1 MYEEGTVGARLRI
14 LRRWRR
20 MSLAQLAG
28 QAGLSK
34 SFLSMAERG
43 QRALDRR
50 SHIAALA
57 SALRVSETELVGG
70 PHLSEDPVQS
80 APHAA
85 IPAVR
90 EALLTNTLTAPVA
103 DRARPLADL
112 VAEMTRIDRGRAKFV
127 EVGTRLPWLIDE
139 LHVHAC
145 APADEAAHRTA
156 LETLIEAF
164 QAATFSA
171 KDLGYADLAHIA
183 AMRAGEVA
191 SILADP
197 ISVGKAASLRIH
209 TLPDSSWAV
218 RYAAAESAVKALQ
231 PHVRDDTGV
240 HVLGMLTLATA
251 LTATVTSNPANA
263 DHWLDEAA
271 ELATRV
277 PDTPGDNWGAFSAS
291 NVAVWR
297 VGLAVER
304 SEAGGTVLGLARQ
317 IDESRIAARR
327 GRHAMFL
334 ADVGRGLAR
343 EARMRD
349 EAVRWLHRA
358 ESIAPHKIRNDARVR
373 DTVAVMLEQAR
384 TASLGRELRGMA
396 ARMGVPH

>member
-1 MYEEGTVGARLRI
+1 MHDEATVGARLRT

-57 SALRVSETELVGG
+57 GALRVSETELVGG

-80 APHAA
+80 APHTT
-85 IPAVR
+85 IPAIR
-90 EALLTNTLTAPVA
+90 EALLTNTLTAPAV
-103 DRARPLADL
+103 DHARPLPDL
-112 VAEMTRIDRGRAKFV
+112 VAEMTRIDRSEVKFA
-127 EVGTRLPWLIDE
+127 EVGELLPRVINE

-145 APADEAAHRTA
+145 APADELAHRIA

-164 QAATFSA
+164 QTATFSA

-197 ISVGKAASLRIH
+197 VSTGKAASLRIH
-209 TLPDSSWAV
+209 TMPDASWAV
-218 RYAAAESAVKALQ
+218 RYATAKNAAEALQ
-231 PHVRDDTGV
+231 PHVRNDAGV

-251 LTATVTSNPANA
+251 LTATVASDPANS

-277 PDTPGDNWGAFSAS
+277 PDTPGENWGAFSAT

-304 SEAGGTVLGLARQ
+304 SEAGGVVLGLAHQ
-317 IDESRIAARR
+317 VDESRIADRR
-327 GRHAMFL
+327 GRHATFL

-343 EARMRD
+343 EARMRE
-349 EAVRWLHRA
+349 EAVRWLRRA
-358 ESIAPHKIRNDARVR
+358 ESVAPHKIRNDTKARES
-373 DTVAVMLEQAR
+373 VAVMLEQAKS
-384 TASLGRELRGMA
+384 ASLGRELRGMA
-396 ARMGVPH
+396 ARMGIPH